1 MYEQNSFDPVA
12 RVVQLSEVLE
22 KQRIAEKILYIQQH
36 VPSEVINQDFYH
48 RIEQAKTPLIQIYH
62 YHCNHLGTPQELSD
76 EKGDIVWLS
85 YDRAWGGSFD
95 SIYKQQF
102 IDNFAITE
110 NELQPIKF
118 QGQSLDTETGLHYN
132 RFRYYDSD
140 VGMFISRDPI
150 GLLGGNNVFQY
161 APNPVGWIDPWGL
174 EKKRMG
180 VHDSGHHVPSVRKS
194 KDRSFEISRSDKS
207 FPTLFPIGDDPEHD
221 HWRLHEAEREH
232 VGPRQGDFKGT
243 DEELFE
249 AYKKAYSD
257 PALKDI
263 KVDVKSPNGKVVLG
277 TNIKPKT
284 AVGRIKKWLI
294 EEGKLCTS

>member
-161 APNPVGWIDPWGL
+161 APNPIGWIDPWGL

>member
-150 GLLGGNNVFQY
+150 GLLGGSNVFQY